1 MNVVRVSKFLSR
13 HLRHAPEDIGLT
25 LDDGGW
31 VGVDELLRACERAG
45 LAITRTDLE
54 HVVATN
60 NKQRFSLVGNRIR
73 ANQGHSVEVD
83 LGLQPRRPPEV
94 LYHGTIAA
102 NLPMIR
108 AEGLRPMR
116 RQDVHL
122 SSDVDTANRVGSRR
136 GKPVVLTVRAEA
148 MHAEGHEF
156 RVSENGV
163 WLVAEVPPQF
173 LV

>member
-136 GKPVVLTVRAEA
+136 GKPVVLTVRAAA